1 MEILVLN
8 TDFESVYI
16 VDSFKSMIWTD
27 RYNEYGDFEMYL
39 TLTNNSDI
47 LKYLKEDYYLW
58 LKDSEHCMI
67 IEDLAIDSDTEDG
80 NHLIV
85 TGRSLESILERRIIW
100 GQKVLTGN
108 LQDAIETLLNES
120 IISPSITER
129 KIDNFIFEPS
139 TDPRVT
145 ELTID
150 AQFTGDDL
158 YVVIKKLCQV
168 NNLGFKIVLNDDNQ
182 FVFSLYA
189 GADRTYDQNTN
200 PYVIFSPKFE
210 NIINSN
216 FFTSK
221 SNFKNVTLVAGEG
234 EGASRK
240 TTTVGSG
247 SGLNRRELF
256 TDARDISSN
265 VDGETPLT
273 NEQYIAKL
281 KARGNEK
288 LSEHTVKTAF
298 EGEAESTRLFKY
310 GEDFFIG
317 DIVQIAN
324 EYGHEGRAYISE
336 LIISQNEDGI
346 SIYPTF
352 QTIQEEGEE
361 T

>member
-1 MEILVLN
+1 MEIFVLN
-8 TDFESVYI
+8 TNFKSVAI
-16 VDSFKSMIWTD
+16 VDTFKSMIWTD
-27 RYNEYGDFEMYL
+27 RYDSYGDFEMYL
-39 TLTNNSDI
+39 TINSDI
-47 LKYLKEDYYLW
+47 LKHLKEDYYLW

-67 IEDLAIDSDTEDG
+67 IEDLVIDSDIEDG

-120 IISPSITER
+120 IISPSITDR

-139 TDPRVT
+139 TDPRIT
-145 ELTID
+145 ELTVD

-158 YVVIKKLCQV
+158 YVVIKKLCQS
-168 NNLGFKIVLNDDNQ
+168 NNLGFKIVLNDNNQ

-189 GADRTYDQNTN
+189 GVDRSYNQNVN
-200 PYVIFSPKFE
+200 PYVVFSPDFE

-216 FFTSK
+216 YFTSK
-221 SNFKNVTLVAGEG
+221 ANLKNVTLVAGEG

-240 TTTVGSG
+240 TTIVGSG

-265 VDGETPLT
+265 VDGGTLT

-281 KARGNEK
+281 KARGIEN
-288 LSEHTVKTAF
+288 LSGYTAKTAF
-298 EGEAESTRLFKY
+298 EGEVEATRLFKY

-336 LIISQNEDGI
+336 LIISQSEDGV

-361 T
+361 TE